1 MKKIVIPGDLVT
13 EERKRTGIHVF
24 VENGK
29 IYSDCLGIT
38 DTESATASVIPLQG
52 KYIPHVGDLIVGVVK
67 SEKHSVY
74 EVDINSI
81 YSSYMS
87 KRDIRDKLKQGAIIS
102 AKVDSVNEINEASI
116 SDVRVFYGGEIIEIS
131 PVKVPR
137 LIGKNGSMLDVLKSG
152 TQSSLLIGRNGRVWA
167 KNGDLKL
174 LKIAIKKIE
183 KEAHLGNLTNKMEEF
198 MKTNQS
204 AQTKNETK
212 EKAKEEKQEKNV
224 EKVA

>member
-13 EERKRTGIHVF
+13 EERKRLGIHVF

-29 IYSDCLGIT
+29 IYSDCLGLM

-52 KYIPHVGDLIVGVVK
+52 RYIPSAGDLIVGIVK

-87 KRDIRDKLKQGAIIS
+87 KRDIRETLKPGAILS

-116 SDVRVFYGGEIIEIS
+116 SDIRVFYGGEIVEVS

-137 LIGKNGSMLDVLKSG
+137 LIGKNGSMLNVLKSG

-174 LKIAIKKIE
+174 LKQAIKKIE

-204 AQTKNETK
+204 APSEKKVEEKNTKKNE
-212 EKAKEEKQEKNV
+212 

>member
-13 EERKRTGIHVF
+13 EERKRLGIHVF

-52 KYIPHVGDLIVGVVK
+52 KYIPYAGDLIVGIVK

-87 KRDIRDKLKQGAIIS
+87 KRDIRETLKPGAIIS
-102 AKVDSVNEINEASI
+102 AKVDSVNEVNEASI
-116 SDVRVFYGGEIIEIS
+116 SDIRIFYGGEIVEVS

-137 LIGKNGSMLDVLKSG
+137 LIGKNGSMLNVLKSG
-152 TQSSLLIGRNGRVWA
+152 TQSSLLIGRNGRVWV
-167 KNGDLKL
+167 KNGNIKL
-174 LKIAIKKIE
+174 LKEAIKKIE
-183 KEAHLGNLTNKMEEF
+183 DEAHLRNLTNTMEEF

-204 AQTKNETK
+204 AQTK
-212 EKAKEEKQEKNV
+212 EEKND

>member
-1 MKKIVIPGDLVT
+1 MKKIVIPGDIVT
-13 EERKRTGIHVF
+13 EERKRLGIHVF

-38 DTESATASVIPLQG
+38 NTESETASVIPLEG
-52 KYIPHVGDLIVGVVK
+52 KYIPYSGDLIVGIVK

-87 KRDIRDKLKQGAIIS
+87 KREIRETLKVGAILS
-102 AKVDSVNEINEASI
+102 AKVDSVNEVNEASI
-116 SDVRVFYGGEIIEIS
+116 SDIRIFYGGEIVEVS

-137 LIGKNGSMLDVLKSG
+137 LIGKNGSMLNVLKSG

-167 KNGDLKL
+167 KNGNIEL

-183 KEAHLGNLTNKMEEF
+183 AEAHLGNLTNKMEEF

-204 AQTKNETK
+204 AKS
-212 EKAKEEKQEKNV
+212 EKKKDEKND